1 MKEPFFS
8 IIVVCLN
15 PGEKLQSTLES
26 IKSQTFHDFEV
37 IVKDGGSVDGSLADA
52 EELAKA
58 WELDGRRLRLVI
70 KKDKGIYDA
79 MNQAAKEASGRFLYF
94 LNCGDLFYSADV
106 LKKMWEFMGAEKA
119 KKGIYYGDIY
129 ERKTGQRVPS
139 NPHIDAFACY
149 RNVPCHQAC
158 FYSREIVDR
167 HCFDIS
173 YRVRADYEQ
182 FLWCFLDGDN
192 KDEFNFAYNNEV
204 IVDYEGGGFSE
215 TKENRRISA
224 KEHKEITKKYLSHG
238 QLFRFRLIMWLTL
251 APLRT
256 KIAENEKTAKI
267 YNCLKE
273 AIYAR
278 KG

>member
-15 PGEKLQSTLES
+15 PGGKLQSTLES
-26 IKSQTFHDFEV
+26 IKNQTFHDFEV
-37 IVKDGGSVDGSLADA
+37 IVKDGGSSDDSLGYA
-52 EELAKA
+52 EKLAKA
-58 WELDGRRLRLVI
+58 WESDRRNLRIVL

-94 LNCGDLFYSADV
+94 LNCGDVFYSADV
-106 LKKMWEFMGAEKA
+106 LKKMWEFMGAEEA
-119 KKGIYYGDIY
+119 GKGIYYGDIY
-129 ERKTGQRVPS
+129 ERKTGQRVAS

-158 FYSREIVDR
+158 FYSREIFDR

-182 FLWCFLDGDN
+182 FLWCFLDADN
-192 KDEFNFAYNNEV
+192 KDKLTFAYNHEV

-215 TKENRRISA
+215 TKENRRVSA
-224 KEHKEITKKYLSHG
+224 KEHKEITGKYLSRG
-238 QLFRFRLIMWLTL
+238 QLLRFRLMLWLTL

-256 KIAENEKTAKI
+256 KIAENEKTAKV
-267 YNCLKE
+267 YNRIKE
-273 AIYAR
+273 VIYAR

>member
-15 PGEKLQSTLES
+15 PGGKLQSTLES

-37 IVKDGGSVDGSLADA
+37 IVKDGGSADGSLADA
-52 EELAKA
+52 KELAKE
-58 WELDGRRLRLVI
+58 WDKDCRQMRIVI

-79 MNQAAKEASGRFLYF
+79 MNQAAEEAAGRFLYF
-94 LNCGDLFYSADV
+94 LNCGDRFYSSDV
-106 LKKMWEFMGAEKA
+106 LGKMWEFVGKDKAEE
-119 KKGIYYGDIY
+119 GIYYGDIF
-129 ERKTGQRVPS
+129 ERKTRQRVTS
-139 NPHIDAFACY
+139 NPNIDAFACY

-158 FYSREIVDR
+158 FYSKEIFGR

-182 FLWCFLDGDN
+182 FLWCFLEADN
-192 KDEFNFAYNNEV
+192 KDKLTFAYHNEV
-204 IVDYEGGGFSE
+204 IADYEGGGFSE
-215 TKENRRISA
+215 TRENRRISA
-224 KEHKEITKKYLSHG
+224 KEHKEITEKYLSRG
-238 QLFRFRLIMWLTL
+238 QIFRFRLIMWLTL

-267 YNCLKE
+267 YNSLKK

>member
-58 WELDGRRLRLVI
+58 WELDSRRLRVVI

-119 KKGIYYGDIY
+119 EKGIYYGDIY

-149 RNVPCHQAC
+149 RNVPCHQA
-158 FYSREIVDR
+158 
-167 HCFDIS
+167 
-173 YRVRADYEQ
+173 
-182 FLWCFLDGDN
+182 
-192 KDEFNFAYNNEV
+192 
-204 IVDYEGGGFSE
+204 
-215 TKENRRISA
+215 
-224 KEHKEITKKYLSHG
+224 
-238 QLFRFRLIMWLTL
+238 LF
-251 APLRT
+251 
-256 KIAENEKTAKI
+256 
-267 YNCLKE
+267 
-273 AIYAR
+273 
-278 KG
+278 